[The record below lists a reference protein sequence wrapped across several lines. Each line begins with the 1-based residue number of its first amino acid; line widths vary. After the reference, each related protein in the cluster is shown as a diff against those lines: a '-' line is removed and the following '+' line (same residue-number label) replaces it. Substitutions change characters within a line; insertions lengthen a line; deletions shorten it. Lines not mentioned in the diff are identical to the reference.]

1 MAKSKYAPALFE
13 VIDSHSKGKKK
24 DSLALPKWWRNS
36 TREKESAPDVGREA
50 PPASQDGPAAAQ
62 QSVPVE
68 SKKDAEFPPAQKTDQ
83 RRPAPAAPVSVFRA
97 TAVTSAPPT
106 KQPTAHVSS
115 PEKSRSPMAAAA
127 SGGSATSASDSA
139 TADQEAEAGLWERLV
154 HLDEGRVVLTLT
166 PVNLSFVAGGVLIA
180 LFAAFMVGRSTQAT
194 PPSARDLAFSEEVLG
209 VEAMRAKEPDPSVLG
224 PGAVERDETGS
235 GKRPVPTL
243 TA

>member
-1 MAKSKYAPALFE
+1 
-13 VIDSHSKGKKK
+13 
-24 DSLALPKWWRNS
+24 
-36 TREKESAPDVGREA
+36 
-50 PPASQDGPAAAQ
+50 
-62 QSVPVE
+62 
-68 SKKDAEFPPAQKTDQ
+68 
-83 RRPAPAAPVSVFRA
+83 
-97 TAVTSAPPT
+97 
-106 KQPTAHVSS
+106 
-115 PEKSRSPMAAAA
+115 MAAAA

-243 TA
+243 TASSGGAGPDGGETLRSGRQVGLNYILLQYFYEGDREDAEHAGQWLASKGVETTLEPSSENNGWLLITTRGFDYHDPNGKPAAEEFREAIIRLGKQYRAEFGAQARYTFHDPMIRKEPGA